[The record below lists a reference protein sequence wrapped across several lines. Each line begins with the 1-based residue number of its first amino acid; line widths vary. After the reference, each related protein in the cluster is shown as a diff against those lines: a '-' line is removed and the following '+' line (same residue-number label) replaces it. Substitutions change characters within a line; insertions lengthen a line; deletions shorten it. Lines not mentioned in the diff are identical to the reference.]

1 MNTNKLRQ
9 LIEQKVRQKLAEVVN
24 KRNKRYSATIQFY
37 VYAENDNKAKEEAE
51 KIISELNRKY
61 DNNSRVL
68 TIYSNEFGS
77 LETKRGKI
85 I

>member
-37 VYAENDNKAKEEAE
+37 VYAENDNKAKEEVE

-61 DNNSRVL
+61 DNNSQML
-68 TIYSNEFGS
+68 NIYSNEFGS
-77 LETKRGKI
+77 LETKKVR
-85 I
+85 